1 MSNHIPNLQLVHNIP
16 NSFKKIR
23 RESSLIQAKNM
34 KGKKCK
40 SEVNS
45 IPVLVQQRAPG
56 DQKRERADSLSL
68 KQIFLST
75 PQISGNFFRFILY
88 NFFII
93 TKKSEFRSHFL
104 KSAFHISFCGFL
116 SVDTDE
122 YLLII
127 IIIIFIVI
135 MVVSQLIP

>member
-1 MSNHIPNLQLVHNIP
+1 MSNHIPNFQLVHNIP

-23 RESSLIQAKNM
+23 REAPLIQAKNM

-56 DQKRERADSLSL
+56 DQKRERADSLSR

-75 PQISGNFFRFILY
+75 PQISGNFFSFYSLQILKK
-88 NFFII
+88 NQLFTNVLRNKFFH
-93 TKKSEFRSHFL
+93 KKDTYFFKVKFKVHFL
-104 KSAFHISFCGFL
+104 KFAFHIFFCGFCFFN
-116 SVDTDE
+116 S
-122 YLLII
+122 
-127 IIIIFIVI
+127 FG
-135 MVVSQLIP
+135 

>member
-1 MSNHIPNLQLVHNIP
+1 
-16 NSFKKIR
+16 
-23 RESSLIQAKNM
+23 M

-75 PQISGNFFRFILY
+75 PQIPDKFFSFYSLEIL
-88 NFFII
+88 II
-93 TKKSEFRSHFL
+93 TKKNQNLEVTF
-104 KSAFHISFCGFL
+104 
-116 SVDTDE
+116 
-122 YLLII
+122 
-127 IIIIFIVI
+127 
-135 MVVSQLIP
+135 